1 MASIAQL
8 AEHALRKRTVVGSIP
23 TGGFFHT
30 LFRFTSSGFNP
41 ETQPFLEQLPI
52 FRHGQF
58 ARVVKGVDL
67 RSTAG
72 NCAWVRTPQLTI
84 FLCISFS
91 LSFFLLSSSVSLWGN
106 PYFSPSLPFSSPPIS
121 LSSDLK
127 LETLRN
133 MVCAKKLEHLTVA
146 DFLRCCISWVKSD
159 MIEELAL
166 TLILT
171 LIPNSN
177 ILRLI
182 FQ

>member
-1 MASIAQL
+1 MQTWKEGDEIIEKPENKIAR
-8 AEHALRKRTVVGSIP
+8 ERERERDGDREWERGRERHERGIDSM
-23 TGGFFHT
+23 
-30 LFRFTSSGFNP
+30 FT
-41 ETQPFLEQLPI
+41 QC
-52 FRHGQF
+52 QF

-84 FLCISFS
+84 FVCISFS
-91 LSFFLLSSSVSLWGN
+91 LSFFLLSSSVRHLCL
-106 PYFSPSLPFSSPPIS
+106 SPSPPVS
-121 LSSDLK
+121 LSYDLK

-171 LIPNSN
+171 LIPTSM
-177 ILRLI
+177 
-182 FQ
+182 FSD

>member
-1 MASIAQL
+1 MAEFCASTGTEIYCKKSHQDVQL
-8 AEHALRKRTVVGSIP
+8 DLRSKCANQAVTQQRRCQKDQEIEGNALLRCLHS
-23 TGGFFHT
+23 
-30 LFRFTSSGFNP
+30 
-41 ETQPFLEQLPI
+41 
-52 FRHGQF
+52 QF

-84 FLCISFS
+84 FVCISFS
-91 LSFFLLSSSVSLWGN
+91 LSFFLLSSSVRHLCL
-106 PYFSPSLPFSSPPIS
+106 SPSPPVS
-121 LSSDLK
+121 LSYDLK

-171 LIPNSN
+171 LIPTSN
-177 ILRLI
+177 ILRLM

>member
-1 MASIAQL
+1 MAPGQGCACNNRWQPL
-8 AEHALRKRTVVGSIP
+8 LRPCRGNAGTQTHVGQRKPDLGSRAR
-23 TGGFFHT
+23 GRG
-30 LFRFTSSGFNP
+30 SSAC
-41 ETQPFLEQLPI
+41 
-52 FRHGQF
+52 QF

-84 FLCISFS
+84 FVCISFS
-91 LSFFLLSSSVSLWGN
+91 LSFFLLSSSVRHLCL
-106 PYFSPSLPFSSPPIS
+106 SPSPPVS
-121 LSSDLK
+121 LSYDLK

-171 LIPNSN
+171 LIPTSN
-177 ILRLI
+177 ILRLM

>member
-1 MASIAQL
+1 MVSIHGPLGYEPNTLTTAPLRWCLRLQSLGVPRHLVL
-8 AEHALRKRTVVGSIP
+8 ARRRGHVDMIESIL
-23 TGGFFHT
+23 FHGLT
-30 LFRFTSSGFNP
+30 CCAC
-41 ETQPFLEQLPI
+41 
-52 FRHGQF
+52 QF

-84 FLCISFS
+84 FVCISFS
-91 LSFFLLSSSVSLWGN
+91 LSFFLLSSSVRHLCL
-106 PYFSPSLPFSSPPIS
+106 SPSPPVS
-121 LSSDLK
+121 LSYDLK

-171 LIPNSN
+171 LIPTSM
-177 ILRLI
+177 
-182 FQ
+182 FSD

>member
-1 MASIAQL
+1 MQTWKEGDEIIEKPENKIAR
-8 AEHALRKRTVVGSIP
+8 ERERDGDREWERGRERHERGIDSM
-23 TGGFFHT
+23 
-30 LFRFTSSGFNP
+30 FT
-41 ETQPFLEQLPI
+41 QC
-52 FRHGQF
+52 QF

-84 FLCISFS
+84 FVCISFS
-91 LSFFLLSSSVSLWGN
+91 LSFFLLSSSVRHLCL
-106 PYFSPSLPFSSPPIS
+106 SPSPPVS
-121 LSSDLK
+121 LSYDLK

-171 LIPNSN
+171 LIPTSN
-177 ILRLI
+177 ILRLM

>member
-1 MASIAQL
+1 MQTWKEGDEIIERPENKIAR
-8 AEHALRKRTVVGSIP
+8 ERERERDGDREWERGRERHERGIDSM
-23 TGGFFHT
+23 
-30 LFRFTSSGFNP
+30 FT
-41 ETQPFLEQLPI
+41 QC
-52 FRHGQF
+52 QF

-84 FLCISFS
+84 FVCISFS
-91 LSFFLLSSSVSLWGN
+91 LSFFLLSSSVRHLCL
-106 PYFSPSLPFSSPPIS
+106 SPSPPVS
-121 LSSDLK
+121 LSYDLK

-171 LIPNSN
+171 LIPTSN
-177 ILRLI
+177 ILRLM

>member
-1 MASIAQL
+1 MQTWKEGDEIIEKPENKIAR
-8 AEHALRKRTVVGSIP
+8 ERERERERDGDREWERGRERHERGIDSM
-23 TGGFFHT
+23 
-30 LFRFTSSGFNP
+30 FT
-41 ETQPFLEQLPI
+41 QC
-52 FRHGQF
+52 QF

-84 FLCISFS
+84 FVCISFS
-91 LSFFLLSSSVSLWGN
+91 LSFFLLSSSVRHLCL
-106 PYFSPSLPFSSPPIS
+106 SPSPPVS
-121 LSSDLK
+121 LSYDLK

-171 LIPNSN
+171 LIPTSN
-177 ILRLI
+177 ILRLM

>member
-1 MASIAQL
+1 M
-8 AEHALRKRTVVGSIP
+8 
-23 TGGFFHT
+23 
-30 LFRFTSSGFNP
+30 FT
-41 ETQPFLEQLPI
+41 QC
-52 FRHGQF
+52 QF

-84 FLCISFS
+84 FLCMSFS

-133 MVCAKKLEHLTVA
+133 MVCEKKLEHLTVA

-171 LIPNSN
+171 LIPTSN
-177 ILRLI
+177 ILRLM